1 MSGVVAGPIRIKA
14 RILGAFLEKMWALFS
29 RQPSGRKQRRKG
41 RAGVAATRVGAPSPP
56 DSKPQDVTGG
66 AENTQDSSGEVP
78 KEYPMTPE
86 RAELI
91 RQAKD
96 ILQAKQK
103 MIESLPEPQR
113 HKLALLA
120 HLMLSIQSRQ
130 DKSEKS

>member
-1 MSGVVAGPIRIKA
+1 
-14 RILGAFLEKMWALFS
+14 
-29 RQPSGRKQRRKG
+29 
-41 RAGVAATRVGAPSPP
+41 
-56 DSKPQDVTGG
+56 
-66 AENTQDSSGEVP
+66 
-78 KEYPMTPE
+78 MTPE

>member
-1 MSGVVAGPIRIKA
+1 MGT
-14 RILGAFLEKMWALFS
+14 FLEKMWALFS

-41 RAGVAATRVGAPSPP
+41 RAGVAATRVGVPAST
-56 DSKPQDVTGG
+56 DSEPQGVAGG
-66 AENTQDSSGEVP
+66 IENTQGGSGEVP